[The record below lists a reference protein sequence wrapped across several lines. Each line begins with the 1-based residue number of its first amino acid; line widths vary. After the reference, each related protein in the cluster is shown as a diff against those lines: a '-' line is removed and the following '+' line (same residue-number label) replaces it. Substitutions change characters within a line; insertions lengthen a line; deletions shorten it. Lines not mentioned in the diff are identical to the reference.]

1 MTYREAVRAKSKQL
15 STFKEE
21 GITYTVFVTPEN
33 NDDLIRYLI
42 DIRAFYS
49 QLTDSVAK
57 KYSKNGQFV
66 LHGLCYQDKGPHI
79 LYKRLFNFLPATNK

>member
-1 MTYREAVRAKSKQL
+1 MTYRQAVRAKAKRL

-21 GITYTVFVTPEN
+21 GITYKVFVTPEN
-33 NDDLIRYLI
+33 IDDLIKYLT

-57 KYSKNGQFV
+57 KYSKNGQFA
-66 LHGLCYQDKGPHI
+66 LHGLCYKNKEPII
-79 LYKRLFNFLPATNK
+79 LYKRL

>member
-1 MTYREAVRAKSKQL
+1 MTYREAVRAKAKRL

-21 GITYTVFVTPEN
+21 GIAYKVFVTPEN
-33 NDDLIRYLI
+33 TDDLIRYLA

-57 KYSKNGQFV
+57 KYSKNGQYV
-66 LHGLCYQDKGPHI
+66 LHGLCYKNKEPSI
-79 LYKRLFNFLPATNK
+79 LYKRL